1 MCVYGFVLA
10 GFLQIAMVFA
20 RTGQMDRAVDLTRR
34 ALYCYECAF
43 IEVTAHHLLFFFTAI
58 LSSFSLLFLV
68 FFFSNFVNLFL
79 IFLS

>member
-1 MCVYGFVLA
+1 MSACLSFIQRVCLTSYIEFILCAYIHVCGVVST

-43 IEVTAHHLLFFFTAI
+43 IEVTAHPSIPLFF
-58 LSSFSLLFLV
+58 SS
-68 FFFSNFVNLFL
+68 
-79 IFLS
+79 